1 MGLWPSQAARCMLRS
16 PPARW
21 DPPAQQLE
29 TIQPQSIQLGTH
41 GNWPINST
49 SDRTRPKPPRPARSA
64 NHPLKSYAL
73 PKEKLRE
80 PSLFPNCN
88 PLFSPS
94 YSCAR
99 RVPGDF
105 QSRARFSLISRLR
118 LRRRRWV
125 RWESGVEA
133 GTVRYVYMLALVID
147 LVV

>member
-64 NHPLKSYAL
+64 NHLLKSYAL

-80 PSLFPNCN
+80 PSLFPKLQLCKASSWRFPIPC
-88 PLFSPS
+88 PLLP
-94 YSCAR
+94 
-99 RVPGDF
+99 DF
-105 QSRARFSLISRLR
+105 LPPTAPPH
-118 LRRRRWV
+118 WE

-133 GTVRYVYMLALVID
+133 GTVRYVYMLVLVID